1 MNNNLPH
8 ISILKE
14 HHINYT
20 QQRSAVLGV
29 FLNTKKVISLSDLSA
44 ILGKEFDRITLY
56 RTLILFE
63 EKGLI
68 HKILDKEAP
77 LYALCTHE
85 TVEHHHNENHVHF
98 KCSKCGNVFCMD
110 EVAIPKIKLP
120 ANYVADQ
127 FNFLIE
133 GKCGNC
139 NDKK

>member
-1 MNNNLPH
+1 MIQNLSS

-20 QQRSAVLGV
+20 QQRSVVLEV
-29 FLNTKKVISLSDLSA
+29 FLTTKKVLSLSELST
-44 ILGKEFDRITLY
+44 IIGKEFDRITLY

-68 HKILDKEAP
+68 HKILDKDAP
-77 LYALCTHE
+77 SYALCTHE
-85 TVEHHHNENHVHF
+85 AIEHNHSENHVHF
-98 KCSKCGNVFCMD
+98 KCSKCGNVYCLD

-133 GKCGNC
+133 GKCDGC
-139 NDKK
+139 NIKK

>member
-1 MNNNLPH
+1 MNANLPP
-8 ISILKE
+8 ISILKA
-14 HHINYT
+14 HRINYT
-20 QQRSAVLGV
+20 QQRIAVLQV
-29 FLNTKKVISLSDLSA
+29 FLDTKRVLTLSDLSA
-44 ILGKEFDRITLY
+44 IVGKEFDRITLY

-77 LYALCTHE
+77 SYALCTHD
-85 TVEHHHNENHVHF
+85 TIEHNHSENHVHF
-98 KCSKCGNVFCMD
+98 KCSKCGNVFCLD

-133 GKCGNC
+133 GKCENC
-139 NDKK
+139 NKKK